1 MSYLALYRKYRPQTF
16 EEVVGQQ
23 YVTKI
28 LKNTID
34 RNMTSHAY
42 LFSGPRGTGKTT
54 IAKLIAKLLNCES
67 PINDIPC
74 EKCPS
79 CIAFNEKNHPDIIEM
94 DAASNNGVDEIREIR
109 DKVTLMPSIS
119 KYKVY
124 IIDEV
129 HMLSIGA
136 FNALLKTLEE
146 PPQHVIFILATT
158 ELYKVPATI
167 ISRCQCFNFEKI
179 SEEDIVK
186 KLKYIVEKEN
196 IKVEEEVLNLI
207 AKYSDGGLRDA
218 INLLDKLTCCSTNIT
233 IDDFYEIKGIV
244 KEEELFD
251 IVSTLVNGN
260 TKEALEKLD
269 YLGKK
274 GKNLILFATELIEY
288 LKNMLISNN
297 TYGLDKDKIFEMID
311 ILNDTVNNMKNS
323 CYQKVLLEVAFLKV
337 ENLLK
342 NIEIVDNE
350 EKAVK
355 KEELQEKPKEKQKE
369 DINNNVEKENE
380 IEANKSNEQIFEINK
395 IRINN
400 ALALANKNLLEDLK
414 ICWVNLS
421 DYLYNKE
428 FGSVVSFLID
438 GNVRV
443 VGEKDVIISF
453 KYDSTLENALLNIS
467 KIESLIYLIVNK
479 NYKVSVVL
487 DDEWEQIKNKFI
499 LDKKNGIT
507 YTYKEE
513 FMLEKTQEN
522 EKYDKIE
529 SKEAPESLKDAV
541 DLFGQDFVEIQ

>member
-42 LFSGPRGTGKTT
+42 LFSGPRGTGKT
-54 IAKLIAKLLNCES
+54 IAKLLNCES

-146 PPQHVIFILATT
+146 LPQHVIFILATT

-251 IVSTLVNGN
+251 IVSALVNGN

>member
-23 YVTKI
+23 YVTKV

-218 INLLDKLTCCSTNIT
+218 INLLDKLACCSTNIT

-251 IVSTLVNGN
+251 IVSALVNGN

-355 KEELQEKPKEKQKE
+355 KEEPQEKPKEKQKE

-380 IEANKSNEQIFEINK
+380 IETNKSNEQIFEINK

-513 FMLEKTQEN
+513 FVLEKTQEN